1 MRIKTLLLTTSLLVL
16 AQPAFAQTVI
26 EKDFTLTITKADGSE
41 IVEST
46 TLVPLLDG
54 ACYNWRLK
62 LAKTKGDIEITEVF
76 TLPSAPASWGS
87 VNETMVISDDN
98 TTATSNMTLTPVD
111 GWITHGWCV
120 AEGDPTGDHLIEVK
134 SGDEVLGSFPFQVE
148 EM

>member
-26 EKDFTLTITKADGSE
+26 ERDFTLTITQADNSE

-54 ACYNWRLK
+54 ACYTWQLK
-62 LAKTKGDIEITEVF
+62 LAKTKGAVEITEVF
-76 TLPSAPASWGS
+76 TLPSAPSSWGS
-87 VNETMVISDDN
+87 VNDSTSISDDML
-98 TTATSNMTLTPVD
+98 TATSTMSLTPED
-111 GWITHGWCV
+111 GWIWHAWCV
-120 AEGDPTGDHLIEVK
+120 AEGDPTGDHLIVVK
-134 SGDEVLGSFPFQVE
+134 SGDEVLGEFPFQVE